1 MDFSTISKRIDDN
14 HYTTME
20 QFERDFNLVIGNCL
34 RYNAPDTIYYRAALK
49 MRDQGR
55 PIVRAAR
62 RQVERAGIDP
72 VTGLHTE
79 EPPTLADREPTEEGI
94 EKIINRSDNSNENN
108 DNNNSGDYD
117 DDDNYKE
124 TNNDNNN
131 NNNNN
136 NNNYCCYYY
145 YYYYIIIKRFI
156 FTRVVIHKSLRM
168 LKTMFRKHQT
178 AMELDKVVDIPAKIM
193 ASYAMYNVQCLLCGE
208 LC

>member
-94 EKIINRSDNSNENN
+94 EKIINRSDNFFSR
-108 DNNNSGDYD
+108 D
-117 DDDNYKE
+117 
-124 TNNDNNN
+124 
-131 NNNNN
+131 
-136 NNNYCCYYY
+136 
-145 YYYYIIIKRFI
+145 
-156 FTRVVIHKSLRM
+156 LRM
-168 LKTMFRKHQT
+168 LQSFLKFFSFLFRT
-178 AMELDKVVDIPAKIM
+178 FLRCMTFPYWFV
-193 ASYAMYNVQCLLCGE
+193 SC
-208 LC
+208 

>member
-94 EKIINRSDNSNENN
+94 EKIINRSDNFFSR
-108 DNNNSGDYD
+108 D
-117 DDDNYKE
+117 
-124 TNNDNNN
+124 
-131 NNNNN
+131 
-136 NNNYCCYYY
+136 
-145 YYYYIIIKRFI
+145 
-156 FTRVVIHKSLRM
+156 LRM
-168 LKTMFRKHQT
+168 LQSFLKFFSLLFRT
-178 AMELDKVVDIPAKIM
+178 FLRCMTFPYWF
-193 ASYAMYNVQCLLCGE
+193 ASYHTVLLLPHSLTLHVKCLERIFSLAE
-208 LC
+208 DV

>member
-1 MDFSTISKRIDDN
+1 
-14 HYTTME
+14 ME

-79 EPPTLADREPTEEGI
+79 EPPTLADREPTEEGM
-94 EKIINRSDNSNENN
+94 EKIINRSDNS
-108 DNNNSGDYD
+108 GDYYDDDD

-124 TNNDNNN
+124 TNNDNDN

-136 NNNYCCYYY
+136 NNNYYYY
-145 YYYYIIIKRFI
+145 Y
-156 FTRVVIHKSLRM
+156 
-168 LKTMFRKHQT
+168 
-178 AMELDKVVDIPAKIM
+178 
-193 ASYAMYNVQCLLCGE
+193 
-208 LC
+208 

>member
-1 MDFSTISKRIDDN
+1 
-14 HYTTME
+14 ME

-94 EKIINRSDNSNENN
+94 EKIINRSDNFFSR
-108 DNNNSGDYD
+108 D
-117 DDDNYKE
+117 
-124 TNNDNNN
+124 
-131 NNNNN
+131 
-136 NNNYCCYYY
+136 
-145 YYYYIIIKRFI
+145 
-156 FTRVVIHKSLRM
+156 LRM
-168 LKTMFRKHQT
+168 LQSFLKFFSFLFRT
-178 AMELDKVVDIPAKIM
+178 FLRCMTFPYWFV
-193 ASYAMYNVQCLLCGE
+193 SC
-208 LC
+208 

>member
-79 EPPTLADREPTEEGI
+79 EPPTLADREPTEEGM
-94 EKIINRSDNSNENN
+94 EKIINRSDNS
-108 DNNNSGDYD
+108 GDYYDDDD

-124 TNNDNNN
+124 TNNDNDNN

-136 NNNYCCYYY
+136 NNNYYYY
-145 YYYYIIIKRFI
+145 
-156 FTRVVIHKSLRM
+156 
-168 LKTMFRKHQT
+168 
-178 AMELDKVVDIPAKIM
+178 
-193 ASYAMYNVQCLLCGE
+193 
-208 LC
+208 